1 MVLTRHG
8 VAIQVGSD
16 GFLQLVVR
24 GRLLEPQAQIVLQV
38 LVQLVTWK
46 DQRKQVNK
54 GGVIRANGRSVPNVE
69 NALR

>member
-1 MVLTRHG
+1 M
-8 VAIQVGSD
+8 AIQVGSD

-24 GRLLEPQAQIVLQV
+24 GGLLEPQAQIVLQV

-46 DQRKQVNK
+46 EQEQVNK
-54 GGVIRANGRSVPNVE
+54 HLCRRPQRSKHR

>member
-1 MVLTRHG
+1 M
-8 VAIQVGSD
+8 AIQVGSD

-46 DQRKQVNK
+46 EQVNIEMPSVEK
-54 GGVIRANGRSVPNVE
+54 EANEEQIPSFLTE
-69 NALR
+69 